1 MHQGKSLHSRTISR
15 SVSSWRQH
23 RARIALL
30 AIILIGPATVAAAG
44 QAGQSVEMQQPL
56 SYEPGTQL
64 VIKGRV
70 QKIYAPRLFTLEARF
85 AADRELLVLMP
96 RAEATPMAGTAIVA
110 GGVLRRFDQTELNDV
125 GGWNEIDTP
134 TRDGFYGRPVLVATS
149 VTTANGGQ
157 LVRQAAGRSASAITR
172 QPSQRE
178 RPVQLPAEVMNT
190 VRPSALASLIDELAG
205 QRVRVRNARVVGVL
219 NPRVFLIESL
229 TSFPAMLG
237 TRDRILVLLDGGAT
251 LRVAPATIVASSV
264 TLVGVART
272 LLGVQVTGEV
282 PWPPELTRDVVKR
295 LEVRAALLA
304 TSVQTAEGVE
314 LTDRPSSRGVV
325 PSASSSHP
333 VPGKS
338 GARGVHDVASGVA
351 AVP

>member
-1 MHQGKSLHSRTISR
+1 MHQGNFLHSRTIPR
-15 SVSSWRQH
+15 PGSSWRRH
-23 RARIALL
+23 RARIAVL

-44 QAGQSVEMQQPL
+44 LAGQSVEMQLPL

-70 QKIYAPRLFTLEARF
+70 QRIYTPRLFRIEARF
-85 AADRELLVLMP
+85 AADHELLVLVP
-96 RAEATPMAGTAIVA
+96 RAAATPMTGTAIVA
-110 GGVLRRFDQTELNDV
+110 GGVLQRFDQTELNDWD
-125 GGWNEIDTP
+125 GWHEIDTR
-134 TRDGFYGRPVLVATS
+134 TRDDFYGRPVLVAIS

-157 LVRQAAGRSASAITR
+157 LVRQAAGLSASAKTR
-172 QPSQRE
+172 QPSPRE

-205 QRVRVRNARVVGVL
+205 RTVRVRNARVVRVL

-237 TRDRILVLLDGGAT
+237 MRDRILVVVGGGAA

-264 TLVGVART
+264 MVVGVVRT

-282 PWPPELTRDVVKR
+282 PWSAELTPDVVKR
-295 LEVRAALLA
+295 LEVRAAVLA

-314 LTDRPSSRGVV
+314 LTDR
-325 PSASSSHP
+325 
-333 VPGKS
+333 
-338 GARGVHDVASGVA
+338 
-351 AVP
+351 